1 MLAGTMSDQDAIAV
15 LRARVSSIPADLK
28 ALFAVVDD
36 PELTDELRCVGA
48 AAIFYNLNPSN
59 LIPAKEGALGLADDA
74 IAIRCALDEVRQKSP
89 DRAKKHAAAAP
100 ETWDGLEAEVELL
113 SKLLGDLWQ
122 PMRDAWS
129 SIGMQEWRGKKA
141 KDCIADPEES
151 AWLYA
156 AVDEEMSMRDIDDNA
171 VIREVQ
177 KAPLIAKLQ
186 ARLGARKSRA

>member
-1 MLAGTMSDQDAIAV
+1 MPDQDAIAV

-36 PELTDELRCVGA
+36 PELPDDVRCLGA

-74 IAIRCALDEVRQKSP
+74 IAIRCALDEVRQKHP
-89 DRAKKHAAAAP
+89 ERAKKHADAAP
-100 ETWDGLEAEVELL
+100 ETWDGLEHEIEVL
-113 SKLLGDLWQ
+113 SKFLGDLWQ
-122 PMRDAWS
+122 PLRDAWA

-156 AVDEEMSMRDIDDNA
+156 AVDEEMSMRDIDDSA

-177 KAPLIAKLQ
+177 KAPLLAKLQ